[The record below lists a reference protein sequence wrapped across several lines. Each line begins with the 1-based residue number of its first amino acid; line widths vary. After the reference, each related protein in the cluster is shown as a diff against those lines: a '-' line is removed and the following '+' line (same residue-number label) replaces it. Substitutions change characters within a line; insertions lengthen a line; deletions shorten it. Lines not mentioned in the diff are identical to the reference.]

1 MAILNFLSF
10 RNVGFIR
17 NSQKFTR
24 ATFVSTAVPQHN
36 YPRHVRIVEVGPRDG
51 LQNEKT
57 VVPTN
62 VKINFINMLAEAGLK
77 TIEVT
82 SFVSPKWVPQMA
94 DHTEVLQGITKYPG
108 VSYPTLVPNMKGLK
122 AAMEAG
128 VEEIA
133 VFASASE
140 SFSQKNINC
149 SIEESIQRFSEV
161 TKFAVKSGI
170 RVRGYVSCVCG
181 CPYQGAVKPEEVA
194 RVASALRSMGCYEIS
209 LGDTIGVGT
218 PGSVRALLTLLLE
231 ANGDGTQ
238 EGKFSPS
245 ELAVHFHNTYGQALP
260 NVLTALEFGIKV
272 VDASTGGLGGCP
284 YARGASG
291 NVATEDLVY
300 MLEGMGVSTGVNL
313 PKLLEAAYYI
323 SSAIGRP
330 PASHV
335 AKAMAPPSIG
345 LRLREDSHL

>member
-1 MAILNFLSF
+1 MWKLVNDLYKLCQ
-10 RNVGFIR
+10 R
-17 NSQKFTR
+17 NSYDDIGYKEGTSAITQ
-24 ATFVSTAVPQHN
+24 PI
-36 YPRHVRIVEVGPRDG
+36 YPHHVRIVEVGPRDG

-57 VVPTN
+57 VVPTS
-62 VKINFINMLAEAGLK
+62 VKIQFINMLAEAGLK

-94 DHTEVLQGITKYPG
+94 DHHEVLSGITKYPG

-133 VFASASE
+133 VFGSASE
-140 SFSQKNINC
+140 AFSQKNINC
-149 SIEESIQRFSEV
+149 SIEESLERFATV
-161 TKFAVKSGI
+161 ADFAIKSGI

-181 CPYQGAVKPEEVA
+181 CPYQGAVAPEDVA
-194 RVASALRSMGCYEIS
+194 RVAIALRKMGCYEIS

-218 PGSVRALLTLLLE
+218 PGSVRKLLSHLLNPE
-231 ANGDGTQ
+231 DSPDA
-238 EGKFSPS
+238 KFSPS

-260 NVLTALEFGIKV
+260 NVLTALEFGVKV

-284 YARGASG
+284 YAKGASG

-300 MLEGMGVSTGVNL
+300 MLEGMGISTGVNL
-313 PKLLEAAYYI
+313 EKLLEAANFI

-330 PASHV
+330 PASNV
-335 AKAMAPPSIG
+335 ARAMAPPAGG
-345 LRLREDSHL
+345 LRIKGDSHL